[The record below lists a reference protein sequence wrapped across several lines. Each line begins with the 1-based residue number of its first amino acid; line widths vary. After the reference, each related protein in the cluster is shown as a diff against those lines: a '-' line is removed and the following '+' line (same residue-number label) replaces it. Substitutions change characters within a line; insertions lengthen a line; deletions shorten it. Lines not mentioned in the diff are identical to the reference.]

1 MRTPAR
7 GAVGG
12 AASSRGRGQR
22 RCLQSWVEQ
31 PPARGADRPAT
42 TGANKETLS
51 SSGSVGKFFSGFTLA
66 NPATR
71 EARGR
76 TTASELAPLSW
87 PPARCGGAVI
97 PRIDLAA
104 RGACVGIVGDS
115 LSENL
120 AVTLLCALRSADP
133 AVGKRKRL
141 PPRCATRKYVSACS
155 FAPQCCCLFFPC
167 V

>member
-97 PRIDLAA
+97 PRIDPSA
-104 RGACVGIVGDS
+104 RGAQVGIVGDS
-115 LSENL
+115 LSKNL
-120 AVTLLCALRSADP
+120 AVMLLCRPCRGQEEAPSTVLCYSQ
-133 AVGKRKRL
+133 VH
-141 PPRCATRKYVSACS
+141 VSACS